1 MSTMQLSHCN
11 STFVYSNKPTVNF
24 AYEKYVLIEQWI
36 ENCDR
41 QLSEAQTLIKFD
53 IDSLSEVTIQ
63 KAIMSLVVDRWE
75 HCAAGESYPIQ
86 IAINQT
92 NFDPTNVT
100 WRTRPIT
107 TFYKIVRMDRHDLDC
122 GCINLD
128 ITDLVQS
135 WSNGTTPNY
144 GITLSSDVIGLS
156 VRLISCKE
164 KCGPKLIVEYEK
176 DECKPVALQ
185 VQVANRPLEIV
196 EHEDPILFDSIVTST
211 PTGISYNQVTGEITI
226 SKVGYYLGQ
235 WWVAVGGAEAIPEI
249 NFALENVA
257 TGSLIESS
265 APVGIVSQPSG
276 NAIFYVGT
284 VLQTF
289 KLINNS
295 KSKIQFGTPTIQAS
309 LIIARI

>member
-1 MSTMQLSHCN
+1 MSTIQLSNCN
-11 STFVYSNKPTVNF
+11 STFVYSNKPTTNF
-24 AYEKYVLIEQWI
+24 AYEKYVLIERWS
-36 ENCDR
+36 ESCKN

-53 IDSLSEVTIQ
+53 LASLSEVTIQ
-63 KAIMSLVVDRWE
+63 RAIISLVVDRWE
-75 HCAAGESYPIQ
+75 CCAVGESYPIQ

-92 NFDPTNVT
+92 NFDAASVT
-100 WRTRPIT
+100 WQTRPIT
-107 TFYKIVRMDRHDLDC
+107 TFYKIVQIYRQDLEC

-128 ITDLVQS
+128 MTDLVQS

-156 VRLISCKE
+156 VRLVACEE
-164 KCGPKLIVEYEK
+164 KCGPKLIVDYEK

-196 EHEDPILFDSIVTST
+196 EHMAPVLFDGVVTST
-211 PTGISYNQVTGEITI
+211 PSGISYNQATGEITI
-226 SKVGYYLGQ
+226 SKGGYYLGQ

-249 NFALENVA
+249 NFALQNVL
-257 TGSLIESS
+257 TGNFIESS
-265 APVGIVSQPSG
+265 APVGVVSQPSG

-284 VLQTF
+284 VPQTF
-289 KLINNS
+289 ILINNS

-309 LIIARI
+309 LILAKI